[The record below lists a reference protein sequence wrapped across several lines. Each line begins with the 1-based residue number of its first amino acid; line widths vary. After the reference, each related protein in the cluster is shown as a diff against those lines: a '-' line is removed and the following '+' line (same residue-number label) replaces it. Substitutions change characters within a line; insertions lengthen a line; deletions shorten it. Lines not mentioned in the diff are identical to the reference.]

1 MGKEEDR
8 NISTYRGKVKM
19 FDFDII
25 PEDESSICWICDR
38 VDCSWMD
45 RFIPVR
51 GWEAEIYDY
60 ILQTGTKVDSYIVK
74 KCPLFLPFKNKNIF
88 R

>member
-1 MGKEEDR
+1 M
-8 NISTYRGKVKM
+8 KM

-25 PEDESSICWICDR
+25 PEDESSICWVCGR

-45 RFIPVR
+45 RFISVR
-51 GWEAEIYDY
+51 GWEAERFDY
-60 ILQTGTKVDSYIVK
+60 FMRGKKVESYIVR
-74 KCPLFLPFKNKNIF
+74 KCPLFIPFKNKNIF

>member
-25 PEDESSICWICDR
+25 PEDESSICWVCDR

-45 RFIPVR
+45 SFIPVR
-51 GWEAEIYDY
+51 GWEAERFDY
-60 ILQTGTKVDSYIVK
+60 FMRGKNVDSYIVR
-74 KCPLFLPFKNKNIF
+74 KCPLFARIKRNVF
-88 R
+88 